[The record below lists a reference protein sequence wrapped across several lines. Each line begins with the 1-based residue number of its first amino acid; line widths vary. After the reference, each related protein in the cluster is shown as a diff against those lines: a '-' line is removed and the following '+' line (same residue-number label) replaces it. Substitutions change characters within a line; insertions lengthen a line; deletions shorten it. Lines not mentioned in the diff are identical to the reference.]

1 MVSGMDVFS
10 GMFNARSQRLIQCG
24 ALSARSALLALSI
37 LLASPA
43 AHGMDDSTRVRPD
56 MLHIVWNDVGIVW
69 EDGIAWLLAPLSFSD
84 DDWVRTGGIGAATL
98 GVYTVDGEIRSMMRR
113 NQNGGWYD
121 AASVANEGGR
131 VFWAQTLTGALY
143 VPGLVFDIEE
153 LRVTGRML
161 GQTLMYSGAVT
172 MAVRIILGRDR
183 PYSELGPT
191 SFGWMEFGNAE
202 QAMPSGHTTV
212 AFAIASILSRRI
224 QHPAATVLLY
234 LAATA
239 TGMAR
244 MYHDQHWASDVLL
257 GAVIGHTAG
266 MYVASRE
273 EARVQGK
280 RDEAKTWSVLPSP
293 GGVLLQYRF

>member
-1 MVSGMDVFS
+1 MRLCIAVP
-10 GMFNARSQRLIQCG
+10 ARN
-24 ALSARSALLALSI
+24 ALLALF
-37 LLASPA
+37 LLFAVPA
-43 AHGMDDSTRVRPD
+43 AQGMDDSTRVRPD
-56 MLHIVWNDVGIVW
+56 VLDTVWKDAGIVW

-84 DDWVRTGGIGAATL
+84 NDWLLTGGIGAATI
-98 GVYTVDGEIRSMMRR
+98 GVYTADGDIRAIMRR
-113 NQNGGWYD
+113 NQNSGWYD

-143 VPGLVFDIEE
+143 LPGLVFGIDE

-183 PYSELGPT
+183 PYAELGPR
-191 SFGWMEFGNAE
+191 SFGWMELGNAE

-212 AFAIASILSRRI
+212 AFSIASILSRRI
-224 QHPAATVLLY
+224 RHPAATVLLY

-266 MYVASRE
+266 MYVAARE
-273 EARVQGK
+273 EARDQGK
-280 RDEAKTWSVLPSP
+280 GDESKTWSVLPSP
-293 GGVLLQYRF
+293 GGVVLQYRF